1 METSI
6 INALE
11 VVITIVLIYGALLYW
26 KRKLL
31 RGYDIESSSIAYTV
45 FISSQILTILF
56 MVLFS
61 IDPQNSAYLESLTL
75 FSKGADN
82 LWTTMSIQ
90 LFGLTFLFIL
100 SNVVGHL
107 LFKVSKNDHEDLY
120 SELSANKLSSSI
132 VASVIIFAIGVVT
145 SNFILKPFIYN
156 WISEHVGIIPLN

>member
-1 METSI
+1 METSM
-6 INALE
+6 INSLE
-11 VVITIVLIYGALLYW
+11 VVITIVLIYGVLLYW
-26 KRKLL
+26 KRKLI
-31 RGYDIESSSIAYTV
+31 RGNDIESSSIAYAI

-90 LFGLTFLFIL
+90 LFGLAFLFIL
-100 SNVVGHL
+100 ANSIGHL
-107 LFKVSKNDHEDLY
+107 LFKVSKNDQNGLY
-120 SELSANKLSSSI
+120 SDLRANKISSSI
-132 VASVIIFAIGVVT
+132 VVSVIIFTIGVVA
-145 SNFILKPFIYN
+145 SNFILKPFIFN